1 MKRVGCLGSGITHQR
16 PSEKWQ
22 RVPGDGGLQER
33 RQELLVAGRR
43 SPPLAALCLPLLQ
56 LSSTAALAPFLTFAL
71 VIDGAAHGHTDKA
84 EGIESSPKEED
95 CAGP

>member
-1 MKRVGCLGSGITHQR
+1 MDVWGLESLIRVHLRNGS
-16 PSEKWQ
+16 
-22 RVPGDGGLQER
+22 VFPGDRGLQER
-33 RQELLVAGRR
+33 GQKLLGTAALLLV
-43 SPPLAALCLPLLQ
+43 SVPTPQ
-56 LSSTAALAPFLTFAL
+56 LSSTIALAPFLTFAL